1 MKNDNVILKLRKEKG
16 ITQQQLG
23 DALGITA
30 KAVSKWENG
39 GSLS

>member
-39 GSLS
+39 VSQS